1 MFIGFPS
8 ITFIKIEVLDD
19 FQNFLINAIDKLIAG
34 DPKWLCAKVWPQVIN
49 LINFKSWK
57 RSYILLLSL
66 VSYIKKL
73 SHLDGTRHQRDVL
86 QIV

>member
-34 DPKWLCAKVWPQVIN
+34 DPK
-49 LINFKSWK
+49 
-57 RSYILLLSL
+57 
-66 VSYIKKL
+66 
-73 SHLDGTRHQRDVL
+73 
-86 QIV
+86 